1 MAETLSVV
9 GEVQKLSSAR
19 SNWSIPL
26 DVSEDIEVDAGASTL
41 VVPAN
46 GSATLSLTH
55 LTAADFLLLVT
66 PRVLDVTLTL
76 AAGTFSVVPVRG
88 VFMIQTE
95 GLTAV
100 QMDNAD
106 GIDVLVT
113 IEASR
118 RVLETP

>member
-9 GEVQKLSSAR
+9 GEVRKFSSAR

-26 DVSEDIEVDAGASTL
+26 DVSESIEVDAGASTL
-41 VVPAN
+41 VVPAS
-46 GSATLSLTH
+46 GSATLSLAQ
-55 LTAADFLLLVT
+55 LTTADFLLVVT
-66 PRVLDVTLTL
+66 PRPLTATLTL
-76 AAGTFSVVPVRG
+76 ASGTFSSVPLRG
-88 VFMIQTE
+88 VLMLQTE

-100 QMDNAD
+100 QLDNGD

-118 RVLETP
+118 RVVETS